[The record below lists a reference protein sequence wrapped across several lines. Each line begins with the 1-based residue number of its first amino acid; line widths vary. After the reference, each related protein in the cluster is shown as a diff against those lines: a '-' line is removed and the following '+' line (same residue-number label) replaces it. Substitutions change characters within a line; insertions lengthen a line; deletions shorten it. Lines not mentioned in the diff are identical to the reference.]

1 MTALT
6 RVTAPAERTANQTPA
21 QAAATLRGL
30 ANGLR
35 VSQALFVAAQLRVA
49 DHLSERPLDRFAL
62 AAATGTDASALGR
75 LMRALCALGIFS
87 EARSGHFSLC
97 PVAEFLRS
105 ERPGSYRAGVLFHAG
120 SVRWR
125 CWSGLL
131 ETVRT
136 GANASER
143 LLGKQ
148 LFEFYAGNA
157 EESKIHDEA
166 MRASS
171 ATHAEILLDAIDFAR
186 AGVVVDIGGGT
197 GELLAAILAANRDL
211 RGVLFDL
218 PNVVDHA
225 GSVLTGVA
233 GRCTIDR
240 GSFFERVPGNGD
252 TYLLKHILHDWDDER
267 AEVIL
272 RCCRRCMPTDS
283 RLFIIERKLP
293 DVATAEDDAES
304 FLTDLEMLVMTSGG
318 RERTEAEFRNLLV
331 NARFEPLRIL
341 ATTSSLFLF
350 EARPA

>member
-1 MTALT
+1 MTALA
-6 RVTAPAERTANQTPA
+6 RSAAGPRDAANQSPA
-21 QAAATLRGL
+21 DAAATLRRL

-49 DHLSERPLDRFAL
+49 DHLSERPLDRFEL
-62 AAATGTDASALGR
+62 ATVTGADAAALGR
-75 LMRALCALGIFS
+75 LMRALSSLGIFS
-87 EARSGHFSLC
+87 ESRSGHFSLRSIGQ
-97 PVAEFLRS
+97 FLRS
-105 ERPGSYRAGVLFHAG
+105 EVPGSYRASVLFQAG
-120 SVRWR
+120 AVRWR
-125 CWSGLL
+125 CWSELL

-136 GANASER
+136 GANAGER
-143 LLGKQ
+143 LLGKP
-148 LFEFYAGNA
+148 LFEFYAANA
-157 EESKIHDEA
+157 EESRIHDEA
-166 MRASS
+166 MRAFS
-171 ATHAEILLDAIDFAR
+171 ASHADLLLEAIDFAR

-218 PNVVDHA
+218 PNVVDRSA
-225 GSVLTGVA
+225 SVLTEIA
-233 GRCTIDR
+233 DRCTIVR

-272 RCCRRCMPTDS
+272 RCCRRCMPADS

-293 DVATAEDDAES
+293 DVATPEADAES

-318 RERTEAEFRNLLV
+318 RERTEAEFRHLLV

-341 ATTSSLFLF
+341 PTTSPLFLF